1 MNDVAI
7 TVPYGRADEALSLL
21 RKLGAGVYHGETDGK
36 TTIYKTP
43 NLDVSALILH
53 TLDLLDAL
61 APFAAFCEVY
71 DRGRTIQGT
80 KDEDIVYQFSD
91 AVITLGDLR
100 RARAAIAKAR
110 GQ

>member
-61 APFAAFCEVY
+61 VECADGLEAAMRENY
-71 DRGRTIQGT
+71 RDMLDYPHNRAKLER
-80 KDEDIVYQFSD
+80 
-91 AVITLGDLR
+91 DLEPVS
-100 RARAAIAKAR
+100 RARAAIAKAL